1 MSAKGRRKIVV
12 AGSGP
17 VALEVARQ
25 LRERGEALCLVDY
38 DGERLKKAR
47 LAGFEVQQVNLQ
59 DDDELLSL
67 GLGTEVD
74 VLFSLLDNDADNVFL
89 VISARALAPEVSI
102 VSISETEETVKRLQA
117 AGATKVIDPYQ
128 ISGYRIYEM
137 VHRPVIAEIM
147 DRTVFGTDVD
157 LEIAEIPVPAGSF
170 LDGEYLDRLS
180 LSSRYNLVV
189 LGVVDR
195 DYGDHLIFATNPK
208 RHRIDVDDVI
218 VVIGQ
223 REELERLRKEMT
235 GSA

>member
-1 MSAKGRRKIVV
+1 MSATGRRKIVV

-25 LRERGEALCLVDY
+25 LRDRGEALCLVDY
-38 DGERLKKAR
+38 DGERLEKAR

-89 VISARALAPEVSI
+89 VISARALAPEISI

-223 REELERLRKEMT
+223 REELERLRKEMAGT
-235 GSA
+235 A